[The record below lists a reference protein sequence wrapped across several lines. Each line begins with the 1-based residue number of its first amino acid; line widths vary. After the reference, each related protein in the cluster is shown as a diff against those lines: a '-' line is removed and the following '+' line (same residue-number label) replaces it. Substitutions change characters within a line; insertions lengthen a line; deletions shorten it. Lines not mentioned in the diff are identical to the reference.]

1 MKEMLPIVMHSPQ
14 FPSAELSKA
23 NWPKALIGSITRRKM
38 FPFIL

>member
-1 MKEMLPIVMHSPQ
+1 MKKMLPIVMHSPQ

-23 NWPKALIGSITRRKM
+23 NWPKALIGKTRRKM